1 VDDADVEVLDQYEYA
16 GAGVGSADADV
27 VEASGDAQGDDA
39 GLVDAV
45 APDPVVGVGSGCWV
59 CFGAG
64 GVGGCWGGV
73 MGQ

>member
-1 VDDADVEVLDQYEYA
+1 MDDADLEVLDQHEYA

-39 GLVDAV
+39 GSVDAV
-45 APDPVVGVGSGCWV
+45 APDPVVGVGAV
-59 CFGAG
+59 CRVGFGAG
-64 GVGGCWGGV
+64 GVGGCRGGL

>member
-1 VDDADVEVLDQYEYA
+1 MDDADPEILDQHEYA

-45 APDPVVGVGSGCWV
+45 AADPVVGVGAV
-59 CFGAG
+59 CGVGFGAG
-64 GVGGCWGGV
+64 GVGGCRGGL